1 MKYKM
6 RNLKNHKT
14 ATTLVAISAI
24 AAVLV
29 VSAVAIGSGRIAL
42 AAETETIT
50 KTIHVNNTGV
60 NVPTDTNQK
69 QDCQTVGGSSGITGS
84 CQATSTDT
92 ITQSG
97 GVLKK

>member
-42 AAETETIT
+42 ADTETIT

-69 QDCQTVGGSSGITGS
+69 QDCLTAGGASTISGS
-84 CQATSTDT
+84 CIGTSTDT

>member
-1 MKYKM
+1 MISI
-6 RNLKNHKT
+6 KNYKT
-14 ATTLVAISAI
+14 ATALVAISAI

-42 AAETETIT
+42 ADTETIT

-69 QDCQTVGGSSGITGS
+69 QYCDTAGGSSGITGS
-84 CQATSTDT
+84 CQATSTDR

-97 GVLKK
+97 GELKK